1 MAGAVNWVTGEFE
14 REISEH
20 KDNILFRTLLRGL
33 LKRHRPSDED
43 PELRTCV
50 VIDNYSAH
58 KAKKVKELE
67 ERYKDRLELVF
78 LPTYSTH
85 LNPIELLWKH
95 LRRRVTHNH
104 YFGIIQA
111 LLTAVQSF
119 FDQMVT
125 NPTELLSV
133 IGSHA

>member
-1 MAGAVNWVTGEFE
+1 MNWVTGELE

-20 KDNILFRTLLRGL
+20 KDNVLFRTLLRRL
-33 LKRHRPSDED
+33 LQRHKPSDGD
-43 PELRTCV
+43 LELRICV

-58 KAKKVKELE
+58 RAKKVKELE

-78 LPTYSTH
+78 LPTYSTY

-104 YFGIIQA
+104 YFGTIQA
-111 LLTAVQSF
+111 LLTAVQAF
-119 FDQMVT
+119 FDQMVHS
-125 NPTELLSV
+125 PTELLSV